1 MKRTIMATLIASIA
15 GTGAWLV
22 GLSEHLWPAH
32 PMIATFLLTVAVYV
46 AAKLWLPPRIAL

>member
-1 MKRTIMATLIASIA
+1 MATLIASIA